1 MTANDQ
7 TGEQHTDTRPPDIGG
22 LNEHERPKGI
32 DLELID
38 FIRANDR
45 MPFITDDRK
54 PWTYRGFLLPLV
66 QQMHKHPRCNT
77 GDRWGYY
84 FQCLHEGRLIPERL
98 PQVYWQGATST
109 HVNALEKLLNGC
121 VSILEGYDT
130 WDVFKALVQWIG
142 WALSTRRR
150 PPDLFNDMRRN
161 ERSARRASVDER
173 IEKMNAYLY
182 QHMKLDDWLI
192 TPDDH
197 LGNFLAEQKGK
208 GWNPHAFYP
217 TPMEVCKLMAA
228 LNHGERGTTHDLRG
242 MTACDPC
249 IGTGRTMLTAADYS
263 MRIAGQDIDGLAIA
277 ICYINGALYA
287 PWITFP
293 LPDRIF
299 DGWVSRPWEEIEEQ
313 ARQER
318 LARYTPAQ
326 RLVLALLR
334 GETPPGLDVDEAPG
348 GEAVAADEATAA
360 ASETEARAEP
370 EAAAEPLAP
379 EFSAAEIADLFT
391 WDALPHPEP
400 ALELPGDEEAAPVVE
415 APTEAPPTQRDGAAE
430 PPPSPAPNPAPSSA
444 GQMDLFGLFAA
455 PASASSYKPRRKAK
469 P

>member
-1 MTANDQ
+1 
-7 TGEQHTDTRPPDIGG
+7 
-22 LNEHERPKGI
+22 
-32 DLELID
+32 
-38 FIRANDR
+38 
-45 MPFITDDRK
+45 
-54 PWTYRGFLLPLV
+54 
-66 QQMHKHPRCNT
+66 
-77 GDRWGYY
+77 
-84 FQCLHEGRLIPERL
+84 
-98 PQVYWQGATST
+98 
-109 HVNALEKLLNGC
+109 

-150 PPDLFNDMRRN
+150 PPDLFADMRRN
-161 ERSARRASVDER
+161 ERSARRAGVEER

-182 QHMKLDDWLI
+182 QNLKLDDWLI

-217 TPMEVCKLMAA
+217 TPMEVCQVMAS
-228 LNHGERGTTHDLRG
+228 LTYGTQGKTHDLRG

-293 LPDRIF
+293 LPERLF
-299 DGWVSRPWEEIEEQ
+299 DGWVSRPWEEIEEE

-318 LARYTPAQ
+318 LARYTPEER
-326 RLVLALLR
+326 RLLALLTGQMPE
-334 GETPPGLDVDEAPG
+334 GEDEAQG
-348 GEAVAADEATAA
+348 EDDAGEAEAL
-360 ASETEARAEP
+360 AEP
-370 EAAAEPLAP
+370 EAAAEPLPP
-379 EFSAAEIADLFT
+379 EFDAAEIADLFS
-391 WDALPHPEP
+391 WDEQPHPEP
-400 ALELPGDEEAAPVVE
+400 ALELPGDEAPAPAPVV
-415 APTEAPPTQRDGAAE
+415 EAPPTQRDAAAE
-430 PPPSPAPNPAPSSA
+430 PPQPPASSPAPSSA

-455 PASASSYKPRRKAK
+455 PASASSYKPRRKMK

>member
-1 MTANDQ
+1 MTAPDQ
-7 TGEQHTDTRPPDIGG
+7 TTAIDKREALGTP
-22 LNEHERPKGI
+22 EHERPQGI

-38 FIRANDR
+38 FIRANER

-54 PWTYRGFLLPLV
+54 PWTYRGFMLPLV
-66 QQMHKHPRCNT
+66 QQMHRHPNCNT
-77 GDRWGYY
+77 GNRWGYY
-84 FQCLHEGRLIPERL
+84 AQCLHEGRLIPERL
-98 PQVYWQGATST
+98 PQVYWKGAAPND
-109 HVNALEKLLNGC
+109 VRALEKLLNGC
-121 VSILEGYDT
+121 IAALEGYDS

-150 PPDLFNDMRRN
+150 PPDLFSDIQRN
-161 ERSARRASVDER
+161 ASRETAARQKRSLDSIER
-173 IEKMNAYLY
+173 MNAYLY
-182 QHMKLDDWLI
+182 QNLKLDEWLI

-228 LNHGERGTTHDLRG
+228 LAHGELGKSHDLRG
-242 MTACDPC
+242 LTACDPC
-249 IGTGRTMLTAADYS
+249 IGTGRTMLCAADYS

-287 PWITFP
+287 PWIAFP
-293 LPDRIF
+293 LPERLF

-334 GETPPGLDVDEAPG
+334 GETPPSLDVDEAPG

-400 ALELPGDEEAAPVVE
+400 ALELPGDEEAALPVE
-415 APTEAPPTQRDGAAE
+415 APAEVPPTQRDGAAE
-430 PPPSPAPNPAPSSA
+430 PPLPPAPNPAPSSA